1 MNMGNNDKKPTD
13 SIDAKT
19 ASPEPEKT
27 PIDTSQ
33 FGEMT
38 LDDVAKVL
46 SLTIKDDDANKKIVF
61 LTMLS
66 AYTDQSQIN
75 VSLNAPSST
84 GKTYLAKEVAELF
97 PDKDKIERSGASPTS
112 FFYGE
117 GVDDKERKAKIVSLS
132 RKILLFYEQPNP
144 ALQERLRPLLSHD
157 KKEIVYAF
165 TNKKG
170 GRNQTDNI
178 ILEGFPATIFCSAGL
193 RLDEQEATRA
203 ILISPEATEAKIRQ
217 AIHLRAKRSGNESKF
232 AEWLEKQ
239 PERTTLKDRI
249 AAIRSAHVDEVLI
262 SDRDILAI
270 EKRFLDM
277 IHVLKPRNQ
286 RDVDHLLQLIKV
298 TALLNV
304 WHRTQP
310 DGTILANQSDIRQ
323 AFNLWDRFFKSQNL
337 GISPAVLDVYEKY
350 IVPAYMAKYEAAGDD
365 ERLSI
370 SSGDIGLTP
379 QELSA
384 YYMKEEDTA
393 LNNDHLRKQ
402 ILPQLQSA
410 GLIELEKP
418 NVVKN
423 ASDSWSFE
431 RKSEPDRRTRHIYPK
446 LLTDGEKK
454 YIGFRGVGSNEE
466 SEADYEK
473 SDLQKFLDELPD

>member
-1 MNMGNNDKKPTD
+1 MDNQKSLKKREDKKEI
-13 SIDAKT
+13 ST
-19 ASPEPEKT
+19 AT
-27 PIDTSQ
+27 PKEI
-33 FGEMT
+33 T
-38 LDDVAKVL
+38 LEEVAEVL
-46 SLTIKDDDANKKIVF
+46 SLTIKDDNSNKKIVF
-61 LTMLS
+61 LAMLS

-84 GKTYLAKEVAELF
+84 GKTYLVKEIAELF
-97 PDKDKIERSGASPTS
+97 PDDDKIERSGASPTS

-117 GVDDKERKAKIVSLS
+117 GVENKERKAKIVQLG

-157 KKEIVYAF
+157 KKEIIYAL

-170 GRNQTDNI
+170 GRNQTDTI

-203 ILISPEATEAKIRQ
+203 ILISPEATEAKIKQ

-232 AEWLEKQ
+232 ADWLEKQ
-239 PERTTLKDRI
+239 PERTALKDRI
-249 AAIRSAHVDEVLI
+249 AAIRSEHIDEVLI
-262 SDRDILAI
+262 SDTDIVTI
-270 EKRFLDM
+270 EERFLDM

-298 TALLNV
+298 IALLNV
-304 WHRTQP
+304 WYRTQP
-310 DGTILANQSDIRQ
+310 DGTIMAIQSDIDQ
-323 AFNLWDRFFKSQNL
+323 AFNLWDKFFKSQNL

-350 IVPAYMAKYEAAGDD
+350 IVPAYMAKYEAAGED
-365 ERLSI
+365 ERISL

-418 NVVKN
+418 NVVK
-423 ASDSWSFE
+423 DSWSFE
-431 RKSEPDRRTRHIYPK
+431 RKSEPDRRTRHIFPK
-446 LLTDGEKK
+446 LLTDDEKK
-454 YIGFRGVGSNEE
+454 YIGNMGMDNTPRVDG
-466 SEADYEK
+466 K
-473 SDLQKFLDELPD
+473 SVQEFLDEIPD